1 MFDVSKTVNGETSD
15 GKRYSRRTSQTFAN
29 ITINEKRK
37 HEGDLES
44 GLRKHAKLVSNIL
57 DHTSMH
63 DKDTKAKLV
72 AKLIDKEGATFGRTV
87 KEKSK
92 VIQGTEKLTPEQTV
106 NLITGTGGNVH
117 QYRQIRTVFK
127 NTVGYTPIASQR
139 KVDEVRAKMMI
150 AKKEDWSFEKK
161 LLYKNKQGQNKAI
174 PAETD

>member
-1 MFDVSKTVNGETSD
+1 M
-15 GKRYSRRTSQTFAN
+15 
-29 ITINEKRK
+29 
-37 HEGDLES
+37 ES

-72 AKLIDKEGATFGRTV
+72 AKLIDKEGAAFARTV

-92 VIQGTEKLTPEQTV
+92 VIQGTEKLTPEQTA

-161 LLYKNKQGQNKAI
+161 ITLQEQTRPKQSNSSRNYCSDGKRPFFLHYENGS
-174 PAETD
+174 E